1 MKLYGS
7 VKSERAEKG
16 QGGNEFLDIK
26 VTNDERQEIVVM
38 KIVPGEKVKINVKI
52 DSNLA
57 EIQKID

>member
-26 VTNDERQEIVVM
+26 VTNDERQEIVVV

>member
-26 VTNDERQEIVVM
+26 VTNDERQEIVVI
-38 KIVPGEKVKINVKI
+38 KIVPGEKVKISVKI

>member
-26 VTNDERQEIVVM
+26 VTNDERQEIVVI